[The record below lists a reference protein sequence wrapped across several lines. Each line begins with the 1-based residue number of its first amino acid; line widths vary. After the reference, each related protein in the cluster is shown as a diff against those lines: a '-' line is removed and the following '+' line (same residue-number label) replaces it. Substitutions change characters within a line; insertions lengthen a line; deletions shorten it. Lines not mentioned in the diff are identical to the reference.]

1 MLMNPAFSGNQGKG
15 FQPQE
20 VEIDGK
26 TYTAKTPAELEQL
39 NTKKRNVQLKKE
51 GKNPDGSPIRP
62 EWDSMLG
69 KDNMIDQRYQLN
81 QAVQDAMSD
90 DVGFQKFQDEA
101 LRDGPSTFADLML
114 QRRDLDRQDQLGDI
128 SSQYQMG
135 LANSMDQMAAQGGIG
150 SGARERMGAN
160 SIRSL
165 LEARQGARRDY
176 RRDRLGILAQDEQN
190 RIGQLQSLTGME
202 MDRNRMG
209 LQGREFDI
217 TNSLQERDARRQADL
232 DKWTQ
237 ERQDWAGIKQAEAQK
252 GAGGGC
258 FPKGTLIDM
267 ADGSKK
273 SIERVSVGDRVDSG
287 GVVTK
292 TIEGTASGAEWY
304 DYKGVI
310 VTGDHAVFDGE
321 EWVRVK
327 DTDEAK
333 LLGVEFE
340 RLYNLSTEDHEIIIN
355 GVVFSDFDE
364 VDDQR
369 LSDEECL
376 KLKNRGVY
384 V

>member
-1 MLMNPAFSGNQGKG
+1 MLMNPGFEGKG
-15 FQPQE
+15 FHPQE

-39 NTKKRNVQLKKE
+39 KTKKRNAQLKKE

-69 KDNMIDQRYQLN
+69 SDDMIDEKYQLN
-81 QAVQDAMSD
+81 QAVQDSMAD
-90 DVGFQKFQDEA
+90 DVGFEKFQDEA
-101 LRDGPSTFADLML
+101 LRDGPSTFAQLMMD
-114 QRRDLDRQDQLGDI
+114 RRDLDRRDQLGDI

-176 RRDRLGILAQDEQN
+176 NRDKLGIMAQDEQN

-252 GAGGGC
+252 GASGGC
-258 FPKGTLIDM
+258 FPAGTLVKM
-267 ADGSKK
+267 ADGSQKA
-273 SIERVSVGDRVDSG
+273 IEKIEIGEELESG
-287 GVVTK
+287 GKVTK
-292 TIEGTASGAEWY
+292 TIQGIGRNADWY
-304 DYKGVI
+304 QFGQTF
-310 VTGDHAVFDGE
+310 VTGDHAVLVNNQ
-321 EWVRVK
+321 WLRVK
-327 DTDEAK
+327 DAK
-333 LLGVEFE
+333 GSVLIGETFD
-340 RLYNLSTEDHEIIIN
+340 RYYNLSTENHEIIIN
-355 GVVFSDFDE
+355 DTVFSDFDE
-364 VDDQR
+364 VDDVT
-369 LSDEECL
+369 LSYEESL
-376 KLKNRGVY
+376 KLKNEGVY